1 MLLAALLVLAQSEI
15 IRYLPRYT
23 VKLKGG
29 EQEARELA
37 KARFLYVP
45 LAYSAG
51 GNIKNLTRT

>member
-29 EQEARELA
+29 VQEARELS

-45 LAYSAG
+45 LAYLQAE
-51 GNIKNLTRT
+51 T